1 MTESG
6 LVSDEEYLKRILRAR
21 VYDVAIESP
30 LDHAP
35 RLSAALRNHILFKR
49 EDLQP
54 VFSFKLRGAYNK
66 MANLNKEQLA
76 CGVICSSAGNH
87 AQGVALAAKK
97 LGTTATIVMP
107 ETTPSLKVDAVRA
120 RGGNVV
126 LHGSVYDDAYGRARQ
141 LEAEEGMTFVHP
153 FDDPDVIAGQGTIG
167 MEILRQAATPVSAIF
182 VAIGGG
188 GLISGIATYV
198 KQVYPEIKIIGV
210 EPVDSNAMKL
220 SLDEGRRV
228 TLSTVGVFADGVA
241 VRQVGA
247 ECFRLAQKFVDE
259 VVLVT
264 TDEMCAAIRDVFEDT
279 RSILEP
285 SGALAIAGMKRYVQR
300 TGVTDQTL
308 VAVASGANMNFER
321 LKFVTE
327 RAEIG
332 QNKEALFAVTIPERP
347 RHLWSFLHVIGRRS
361 ITEFN
366 YRMSNTEMARIFV
379 GVAVSG
385 LDDAVAVRKTFETAG
400 YQTVDLTSNEL
411 AKLHV
416 KYMVGGRSELAIS
429 ERLFRCSISIRC
441 IKNQP
446 NKNTHSDRRAHSNC
460 ASPSI
465 DVLMA

>member
-1 MTESG
+1 
-6 LVSDEEYLKRILRAR
+6 
-21 VYDVAIESP
+21 
-30 LDHAP
+30 
-35 RLSAALRNHILFKR
+35 
-49 EDLQP
+49 
-54 VFSFKLRGAYNK
+54 
-66 MANLNKEQLA
+66 
-76 CGVICSSAGNH
+76 
-87 AQGVALAAKK
+87 
-97 LGTTATIVMP
+97 
-107 ETTPSLKVDAVRA
+107 
-120 RGGNVV
+120 
-126 LHGSVYDDAYGRARQ
+126 
-141 LEAEEGMTFVHP
+141 MTFVHP

-429 ERLFRCSISIRC
+429 ERLFRFEFADRPGALLKLLGLVSWNISLFHC
-441 IKNQP
+441 HNQGG
-446 NKNTHSDRRAHSNC
+446 
-460 ASPSI
+460 
-465 DVLMA
+465 DVLRVLCGMQVPDENDPRLQQFIDHLPEHGITAIDETLNEAYRTFLVVEK

>member
-1 MTESG
+1 
-6 LVSDEEYLKRILRAR
+6 
-21 VYDVAIESP
+21 
-30 LDHAP
+30 
-35 RLSAALRNHILFKR
+35 
-49 EDLQP
+49 
-54 VFSFKLRGAYNK
+54 
-66 MANLNKEQLA
+66 
-76 CGVICSSAGNH
+76 
-87 AQGVALAAKK
+87 
-97 LGTTATIVMP
+97 
-107 ETTPSLKVDAVRA
+107 
-120 RGGNVV
+120 
-126 LHGSVYDDAYGRARQ
+126 
-141 LEAEEGMTFVHP
+141 
-153 FDDPDVIAGQGTIG
+153 
-167 MEILRQAATPVSAIF
+167 
-182 VAIGGG
+182 
-188 GLISGIATYV
+188 
-198 KQVYPEIKIIGV
+198 
-210 EPVDSNAMKL
+210 
-220 SLDEGRRV
+220 
-228 TLSTVGVFADGVA
+228 
-241 VRQVGA
+241 
-247 ECFRLAQKFVDE
+247 
-259 VVLVT
+259 
-264 TDEMCAAIRDVFEDT
+264 MCAAIRDVFEDT

-429 ERLFRCSISIRC
+429 ERLFRFEFADRPGALLKLLGLVSWNISLFHC
-441 IKNQP
+441 HNQGG
-446 NKNTHSDRRAHSNC
+446 
-460 ASPSI
+460 
-465 DVLMA
+465 DVLRVLCGMQVPDENDPRLQQFIDHLPEHGITAIDETLNEAYRTFLVVEK